1 MRMSAIGTALSVA
14 DGEETVPEAEFAD
27 FYRRHY
33 WLVLAFAQRR
43 LRDEETARE
52 VAADTFRIA
61 WSKMHQR
68 GAYELAWLYTI
79 ARNLLGNEYRRQ
91 FREQALLRR
100 VGDGLAAGPVQ
111 TEGNLVREALLELRD
126 KDRDILYLTYW
137 EELSAAR
144 LSAVLGC
151 SEATAW
157 KRLSRARKALQH
169 ILQQKGHTHGNS

>member
-1 MRMSAIGTALSVA
+1 MSAIGTAPSVA

-33 WLVLAFAQRR
+33 WLIFAFAQRR

-68 GAYELAWLYTI
+68 GAHELAWLYTI

-100 VGDGLAAGPVQ
+100 VGDGLATGPVRA
-111 TEGNLVREALLELRD
+111 EGDLVREALLELRD

-137 EELSAAR
+137 EELSAAH

-151 SEATAW
+151 SESTAW

-169 ILQQKGHTHGNS
+169 ILQRKGHTHGNS